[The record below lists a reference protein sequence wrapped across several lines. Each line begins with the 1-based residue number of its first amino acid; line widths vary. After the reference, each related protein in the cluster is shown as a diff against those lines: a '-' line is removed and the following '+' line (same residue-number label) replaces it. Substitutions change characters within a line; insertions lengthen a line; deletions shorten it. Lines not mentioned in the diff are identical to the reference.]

1 MRYLALACDYDGTLA
16 THGQVNEETVEALQR
31 VLASGRKL
39 LLVTGRELEDL
50 LAVFPHI
57 NLFDRVVAE
66 NGALLYRPASRE
78 EEVLA
83 TPPPEEFLWALRD
96 RRVWP
101 FSTGRVVVATHHPHE
116 NEVLDAIR
124 QLGLELQ
131 VIFNKGSV
139 MVLPSGV
146 NKATG
151 LARALQELALSAHN
165 VVGVGDAEND
175 HAFLRSCECSVAVA
189 NALPALKEEADYV
202 TQGECSAGVVELI
215 GQLVHDDLY
224 AAEPKLVRHHLLLG
238 TRLEGQEEFLPP
250 YGVNLLLAGSSG
262 GGKSTLATGLL
273 ERLAEHKYQ
282 FCVIDPEG
290 DYETLEGAVV
300 LGNSERAPSSDEAL
314 HLVENPESNAVINLV
329 GLPLEE
335 RPGFFHALF
344 PRLQELRARTGRP
357 HWILVD
363 ETHHL
368 LGATWE
374 PAELAL
380 SQALTNMIFVTVH
393 PRFVAPAVLS
403 AVDICITVG
412 QDPLQ
417 TLKEF
422 ADTLGQRLPPLNN
435 LTVEPGE
442 VLVWQR
448 HGDTEPFRVRPAPQ
462 RTERRRHRRK
472 YAEGEL
478 EPERSF
484 YFRGPD
490 GKLNLRAQNL
500 ILFQQMADGVDDATW
515 LYHLRQRDYSHWFR
529 ESIKDEALA
538 TEAEAIE
545 ATANLAPSESR
556 ARIKAAIE
564 HHYTLPSTGPSST

>member
-50 LAVFPHI
+50 LAVFPHV

-96 RRVWP
+96 RGVWP
-101 FSTGRVVVATHHPHE
+101 FSTGRVIVATHHPHE

-224 AAEPKLVRHHLLLG
+224 AAEPKLARQHILLG
-238 TRLEGQEEFLPP
+238 TPPEGQEEFLPP

-300 LGNSERAPSSDEAL
+300 LGTSERAPSGEEVL
-314 HLVENPESNAVINLV
+314 QLVENPESNAVINLV

-344 PRLQELRARTGRP
+344 PRLQELRGRTGRP
-357 HWILVD
+357 HWIL
-363 ETHHL
+363 
-368 LGATWE
+368 
-374 PAELAL
+374 
-380 SQALTNMIFVTVH
+380 
-393 PRFVAPAVLS
+393 
-403 AVDICITVG
+403 
-412 QDPLQ
+412 
-417 TLKEF
+417 
-422 ADTLGQRLPPLNN
+422 
-435 LTVEPGE
+435 
-442 VLVWQR
+442 
-448 HGDTEPFRVRPAPQ
+448 
-462 RTERRRHRRK
+462 
-472 YAEGEL
+472 
-478 EPERSF
+478 
-484 YFRGPD
+484 
-490 GKLNLRAQNL
+490 
-500 ILFQQMADGVDDATW
+500 
-515 LYHLRQRDYSHWFR
+515 
-529 ESIKDEALA
+529 
-538 TEAEAIE
+538 
-545 ATANLAPSESR
+545 
-556 ARIKAAIE
+556 
-564 HHYTLPSTGPSST
+564 